1 MAEWSLRLYVVNLR
15 KSSDAASISEQD
27 HRELDKIS
35 EEGWELVSVTPIDS
49 LGYTPQLLFT
59 FKRPKES

>member
-1 MAEWSLRLYVVNLR
+1 MAKWNLKLYVVNFS
-15 KSSDAASISEQD
+15 KSSDAASISERD
-27 HRELDKIS
+27 YRELDKIS

-59 FKRPKES
+59 FKRPEES